1 MHHLPFSNAVL
12 AIFASLLIF
21 PSFAFSQTKGQRPAA
36 LPELGAGTGVASL
49 REVKKRERVLTIRKQ
64 LMATQ
69 KAAGEREQE
78 ITRLTALVQSG
89 TSTRLSADERV
100 LRYMQAQDAHPAVAD
115 RLRQD
120 REQSLHVM
128 QQLKAAGDEEYSDE
142 RISAYIG
149 QANQALRRMLRAQ
162 GEQQKRL
169 TKIKRAILNGRRGVA
184 PPPGFANRN
193 SMAMTLLTDGEHS
206 FYVSEKLVSTQQF
219 SAFFKASTTGKED
232 GAPHKADKPMTGL
245 SWDMARQFCRWLS
258 VRENATY
265 RLPTAAEAALI
276 GERFPSAVWTNST
289 WEGPDPAARK
299 VRERFGVP
307 MKIIWDPHKRFGA
320 ETTVGELPFA
330 SYDELA
336 FTVVTSR
343 KTGRVDRWNRLRT
356 EK

>member
-1 MHHLPFSNAVL
+1 MWGSTLMHHLPFSNAVL

-128 QQLKAAGDEEYSDE
+128 QQ
-142 RISAYIG
+142 
-149 QANQALRRMLRAQ
+149 
-162 GEQQKRL
+162 
-169 TKIKRAILNGRRGVA
+169 
-184 PPPGFANRN
+184 
-193 SMAMTLLTDGEHS
+193 
-206 FYVSEKLVSTQQF
+206 
-219 SAFFKASTTGKED
+219 
-232 GAPHKADKPMTGL
+232 
-245 SWDMARQFCRWLS
+245 
-258 VRENATY
+258 
-265 RLPTAAEAALI
+265 
-276 GERFPSAVWTNST
+276 
-289 WEGPDPAARK
+289 
-299 VRERFGVP
+299 
-307 MKIIWDPHKRFGA
+307 
-320 ETTVGELPFA
+320 
-330 SYDELA
+330 
-336 FTVVTSR
+336 
-343 KTGRVDRWNRLRT
+343 
-356 EK
+356 